1 MAGFDNFDDETGI
14 NSPPE
19 LTGKV
24 ILIARQ
30 YPTEIVTTP
39 IFPIVV
45 FDIFLVPESI
55 GEFIITTRQNFEE
68 KYELHQYQ

>member
-39 IFPIVV
+39 IFNLRKIL
-45 FDIFLVPESI
+45 DFLDY
-55 GEFIITTRQNFEE
+55 NF
-68 KYELHQYQ
+68 Q